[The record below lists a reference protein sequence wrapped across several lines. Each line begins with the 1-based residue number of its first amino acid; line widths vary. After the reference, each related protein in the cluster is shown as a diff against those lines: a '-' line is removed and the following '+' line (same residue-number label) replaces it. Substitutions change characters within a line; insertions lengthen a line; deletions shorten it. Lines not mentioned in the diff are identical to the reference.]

1 MIVNVKI
8 CGLTTP
14 EMVRAACDAGASAVG
29 FVLSPSVRQISPEMA
44 HDLAEA
50 AFHSVKRVAVFKG
63 LTPAD
68 LIKVESL
75 GGLTHIQADAEDEEL
90 VRRFAPSL
98 GFIPVYR
105 DVPLLRV
112 QLGDECTRPPRL
124 ILIEG
129 AISGIGMLPDWGR
142 VARAAATIA
151 RPWMLAGGLTPQN
164 VSRAIQATGPT
175 WVDVSSGVESAPG
188 VKDAALIA
196 QFIEEANKGFKEHA
210 LLNPQAPR
218 QSPKH

>member
-1 MIVNVKI
+1 MIVNAKI

-29 FVLSPSVRQISPEMA
+29 FVLSPSVRQISPEKA
-44 HDLAEA
+44 HDLAEV
-50 AFHSVKRVAVFKG
+50 AFHSVKRVAVFKS

-68 LIKVESL
+68 LMKVQSL
-75 GGLTHIQADAEDEEL
+75 GGFTHIQADADDEDL
-90 VRRFAPSL
+90 VTRFAPGL
-98 GFIPVYR
+98 NFIPVYR
-105 DVPLLRV
+105 DLPLLRV
-112 QLGDECTRPPRL
+112 HLADEETRAPRL

-142 VARAAATIA
+142 VARAAATLS
-151 RPWMLAGGLTPQN
+151 RPWMLAGGLTPEN
-164 VSRAIQATGPT
+164 VSRAIQATGPS

-196 QFIEEANKGFKEHA
+196 RFIQEASKGFKEHT
-210 LLNPQAPR
+210 LLNPRVPGQGSR
-218 QSPKH
+218 